1 MPAAAQVIYE
11 EHAIYKEDR
20 CRRIDLEQGAFR
32 SVAAF
37 EGNPDY
43 EKLTERRSA
52 LYKRKDDIR
61 SEFARD
67 YTRILHS
74 LAYRRMKSKTQVF
87 YNAAGSDHICT
98 RIEHV
103 SHVESVAG
111 TIGKFLGLNLELIKA
126 IAMGHDLGHA
136 PFGHEGEKTL
146 SALSEKY
153 LGRPFWQEKN
163 GLRLVDRVELLED
176 NYRHFKNLDLT
187 YAVRDG
193 IISHCGEVDDNG
205 IKPRKEFIDLE
216 TEFKSAGE
224 FQPITWEGAV
234 VKLADKIAYL
244 GRDIEDALT
253 LGILDRGEVKTLE
266 EMAGDESDGAI
277 NTGVIM
283 HGMIIDV
290 CENSSPE
297 EGISLSRDALKR
309 LVRIKKFNYE
319 HIYNS
324 RWLDP
329 FVHYSELV
337 LCELFMAL
345 SDVYDGDRTFERIND
360 AVRYYPNLM
369 KNFGDWL
376 ARYVTLPGAK
386 LAISGFERPEC
397 DNDKIYGGLENERIY
412 TQAVIDYIAGMTDKY
427 AISTYQELLRY

>member
-1 MPAAAQVIYE
+1 M
-11 EHAIYKEDR
+11 
-20 CRRIDLEQGAFR
+20 EQGVFKG
-32 SVAAF
+32 VAAF
-37 EGNPDY
+37 PGNPNY
-43 EKLTERRSA
+43 EKYTERQST
-52 LYKRKDDIR
+52 LYKRQDDIR

-74 LAYRRMKSKTQVF
+74 LAYRRLKHKTQVF

-103 SHVESVAG
+103 AHVESVAG
-111 TIGKFLGLNLELIKA
+111 TIGQYLGLNLELIKA

-146 SALSEKY
+146 SKLSEKY
-153 LGRPFWQEKN
+153 LGVPFWHERN

-176 NYRHFKNLDLT
+176 NANHFKNLDLT

-193 IISHCGEVDDNG
+193 IISHCGEVDDNA
-205 IKPRKEFIDLE
+205 IKPREDFIDLE
-216 TEFKSAGE
+216 NDFTKAGE
-224 FQPITWEGAV
+224 FQPVTWEGAV

-244 GRDIEDALT
+244 GRDIEDAMS
-253 LGILDRGEVKTLE
+253 LGILDRAQLKTLE
-266 EMAGDESDGAI
+266 EMAGDEKEGAL

-290 CENSSPE
+290 CENSDPDR
-297 EGISLSRDALKR
+297 GIALSREGLKK

-345 SDVYDGDRTFERIND
+345 SDVYDGEKTFERIHE
-360 AVRYYPNLM
+360 AAAHYPKLM
-369 KNFGDWL
+369 EPFGNWL

-386 LAISGFERPEC
+386 ITIAGFKRPEC
-397 DNDKIYGGLENERIY
+397 DNEKIYGALESERLFTRAIL
-412 TQAVIDYIAGMTDKY
+412 DYIAGMTDQY
-427 AISTYQELLRY
+427 AIGTYQELLRY